1 MTALAVNGETC
12 CYTSPF
18 LKGSDLCGALV
29 RLELTHLNIT
39 DLHPCIWGS
48 GERDGTNAD
57 GGKTIIVLILFA
69 ARYRYRGTWQFPQRR
84 CSGTE
89 SWLM

>member
-18 LKGSDLCGALV
+18 LKGSDLLGSELCGALV

-57 GGKTIIVLILFA
+57 GEK
-69 ARYRYRGTWQFPQRR
+69 Q
-84 CSGTE
+84 
-89 SWLM
+89 